1 MFGKRKEKKIVWVLS
16 GEIIVPFNFMWIG
29 SWKLGFPINTLDF
42 GNFRLDRQDIHFR
55 EINCIQKLAAVS
67 ACQRKTDFIQLPRYS
82 EIES

>member
-1 MFGKRKEKKIVWVLS
+1 MGKGKRR
-16 GEIIVPFNFMWIG
+16 
-29 SWKLGFPINTLDF
+29 KLFWYYLGKSSSHLISFGLEVRFSNKCLNF

-55 EINCIQKLAAVS
+55 EINCIQKLVAVS